1 MNLISLRQALH
12 PQQSLSSLSVGL
24 TTGAIGVVFDLSYAV
39 LIFSGSLASHL
50 SAGIGLILLSAATTR
65 IAIAITSSFPGMV
78 ADLGSV
84 PTAILAWSMGMVV
97 KQIPATAASTEI
109 FATVVATI
117 ALTSVLTGLCL
128 LLGTLRMDSGLGGC
142 HDSNSPAPLGY
153 SNAIATV
160 AADIKF
166 YSLID
171 TRRQPQ

>member
-1 MNLISLRQALH
+1 MTSLRQALH
-12 PQQSLSSLSVGL
+12 PQQSLSSLSIGL
-24 TTGAIGVVFDLSYAV
+24 TTSAIGVVFDLSYAV

-84 PTAILAWSMGMVV
+84 PTAILAWSVGMVV
-97 KQIPATAASTEI
+97 KQIPATSTSTEI

-128 LLGTLRMDSGLGGC
+128 LLLGALRVDGGLGGC
-142 HDSNSPAPLGY
+142 HDSVCSAPLGY

-171 TRRQPQ
+171 TGR